1 MEGPKDEHALSKLR
15 TEQLLCIRSI
25 PSYVESSEMFLAL
38 VPPLQNASTTTTAT
52 LPVGSATVGAGP
64 KCGASCCREIHLCQ
78 WLWFM
83 AGTKPS
89 LLGPQAGFR
98 LWFTKATLQ
107 CAGCAAR

>member
-52 LPVGSATVGAGP
+52 LPVGSATVGAH
-64 KCGASCCREIHLCQ
+64 AVRACRYVL
-78 WLWFM
+78 LVAPRSWFPI
-83 AGTKPS
+83 AD
-89 LLGPQAGFR
+89 
-98 LWFTKATLQ
+98 
-107 CAGCAAR
+107 C